1 MSLVNR
7 LIQEDIKNNP
17 SLEEVYKKQED
28 AMDLSVRMVGL
39 RKDLNLSKEELAS
52 KLNTSVS
59 TIRRIENGD
68 IDLNND

>member
-17 SLEEVYKKQED
+17 SFEEVYKKQED

-39 RKDLNLSKEELAS
+39 RKDLNLSQEELAS

>member
-39 RKDLNLSKEELAS
+39 RKDLNLSQEELAS